1 MHSKLLLLE
10 DVDNL
15 GRKGEV
21 VTARRGYAYNFLI
34 PQRHA
39 LFATK
44 DALRRQKK
52 LQDERELIAS
62 QDRKIAQEI
71 AQRLEGETVAF
82 QVKVDHDGHMYGSVS
97 VLDII
102 DAVKLQTGI
111 ELEKKAIQ
119 LKHPIKATGVYDMVL
134 RLKENTSCTIHV
146 KVAPEHE
153 VAAGQQM

>member
-1 MHSKLLLLE
+1 MQSKLLLLE
-10 DVDNL
+10 DVENL

-21 VTARRGYAYNFLI
+21 VTARRGYAYNFLV
-34 PQRHA
+34 PKCLA

-52 LQDERELIAS
+52 LQAEREEIAV
-62 QDRKIAQEI
+62 QDRQIAQEV

-97 VLDII
+97 ILDIVEAI
-102 DAVKLQTGI
+102 KLQTGI
-111 ELEKKAIQ
+111 DLEKRSIQ
-119 LKHPIKATGVYDMVL
+119 LKHPIKATGVYELVL
-134 RLKENTSCTIHV
+134 RLKEEITCTIHV

-153 VAAGQQM
+153 VHAG